1 MQRCLSLSPW
11 SLSAA
16 CQLCK
21 EAYICDMARLRQRL
35 QSGSLTSSLSDCNGA
50 VGASTAWS
58 KEDEEEED
66 EGSVTGQQGGRI
78 M

>member
-16 CQLCK
+16 SQLCK

-35 QSGSLTSSLSDCNGA
+35 QSGSLTSSMSDCSGA

-58 KEDEEEED
+58 KEEEEED

-78 M
+78 I